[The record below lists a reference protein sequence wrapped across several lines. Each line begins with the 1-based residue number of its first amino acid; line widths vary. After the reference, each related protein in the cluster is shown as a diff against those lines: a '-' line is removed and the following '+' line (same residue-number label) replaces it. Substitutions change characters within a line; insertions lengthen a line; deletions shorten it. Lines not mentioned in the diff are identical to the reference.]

1 MREEGSPISGDV
13 SSVSEPLS
21 EAELGVV
28 GLGVMGQSLARNIA
42 RHDIPVAVYN
52 RSAGRTDEL
61 LRDHGHEG
69 PMVGAT
75 SLDELT
81 AALAR
86 PRRVML
92 MVKAGAPTDAVLA
105 DLADRLDPGDLL
117 IDGGN
122 AHFADTRR
130 RERALRDRGLRFL
143 GTGVSGGEEGALHG
157 PSIMPG
163 GAPDAYEMVAPVLE
177 TIAAHVDGTPCCAH
191 LGPDGAGHYT
201 KMVHNGIEYADMQL
215 IAESYDLLRHTAG
228 LGAGE
233 LAGVYDEWNAGDL
246 ESFLIEV
253 TAAVL
258 RRTDPATGG
267 PLVDAILDEA
277 EQKGTGGWTVQHAVD
292 LGTPV
297 TAIAEAVFARAVSAA
312 KDERVAASR
321 VLTGPAPGASSG
333 DDRLVDDVRDA
344 LYAAKVVAYAQ
355 GFAQLVTASDHFD
368 WSVPPG
374 LVATIWRGG
383 CIIRARFL
391 DRVKDAYDTR
401 PALHNLLLDD
411 YFRDVVSG
419 SQDAWRRV
427 VRLAVERGVPVP
439 ALSSALAYYDGYRRE
454 RLPANLLQAQRD
466 YFGAHSYRRVDTPGV
481 FHTRWTGDGAQV
493 RLDDG

>member
-1 MREEGSPISGDV
+1 VSGGTG
-13 SSVSEPLS
+13 SVSEPVS
-21 EAELGVV
+21 RAEFGVV
-28 GLGVMGQSLARNIA
+28 GLGVMGRSLARNIA

-52 RSAGRTDEL
+52 RRAGRTEEL

-75 SLDELT
+75 SLDDLT
-81 AALAR
+81 AAVAR
-86 PRRVML
+86 PRRVLL
-92 MVKAGAPTDAVLA
+92 MVSAGAPTDAVLDA
-105 DLADRLDPGDLL
+105 LADRLDAGDLL

-130 RERALRDRGLRFL
+130 RERALRERGLRFL
-143 GTGVSGGEEGALHG
+143 GTGISGGQEGALLG
-157 PSIMPG
+157 PSVMPG
-163 GAPDAYEMVAPVLE
+163 GAPDAYEMAAPVLE
-177 TIAAHVDGTPCCAH
+177 TIAARVDGTPCCAH

-215 IAESYDLLRHTAG
+215 IAESYDLLRHAG
-228 LGAGE
+228 GMGAAE

-277 EQKGTGGWTVQHAVD
+277 EQKGTGGWTVQHAVE
-292 LGTPV
+292 LATPV
-297 TAIAEAVFARAVSAA
+297 TTIAEAVFARAVSAA

-321 VLTGPAPGASSG
+321 ALAGPAPGAAAG
-333 DDRLVDDVRDA
+333 YDRLVDDVRDA
-344 LYAAKVVAYAQ
+344 LYAAKIVAYTQ
-355 GFAQLVTASDHFD
+355 GFAQLAAASDHFE
-368 WSVPPG
+368 WSLPPG
-374 LVATIWRGG
+374 VVATIWRGG

-391 DRVKDAYDTR
+391 DRVKEAYDTR

-411 YFRDVVSG
+411 YFRDVVARA
-419 SQDAWRRV
+419 QDPWRKV

-466 YFGAHSYRRVDTPGV
+466 YFGAHSYRRVDAPGI

>member
-1 MREEGSPISGDV
+1 
-13 SSVSEPLS
+13 
-21 EAELGVV
+21 
-28 GLGVMGQSLARNIA
+28 MGGSLARNIA
-42 RHDIPVAVYN
+42 SHDIPVAVYN
-52 RSAGRTDEL
+52 RSTARTEEL
-61 LRDHGHEG
+61 LHDHGHEG
-69 PMVGAT
+69 PLVAAT
-75 SLDELT
+75 SPEEL
-81 AALAR
+81 AAVLAR
-86 PRRVML
+86 PRCVML
-92 MVKAGAPTDAVLA
+92 MVSAGAATDAVLGT
-105 DLADRLDPGDLL
+105 LADHLEPGDVLL
-117 IDGGN
+117 DGGN
-122 AHFADTRR
+122 AHFRDTRR
-130 RERALRDRGLRFL
+130 REHALSERGLGFL
-143 GTGVSGGEEGALHG
+143 GTGVSGGEEGALRG

-163 GAPDAYEMVAPVLE
+163 GAPEAYETVAPVLE
-177 TIAAHVDGTPCCAH
+177 TIAARVDGTPCCAH

-215 IAESYDLLRHTAG
+215 IAESYDLLRHAAG

-233 LAGVYDEWNAGDL
+233 LAGVYDEWNTGDL

-277 EQKGTGGWTVQHAVD
+277 EQKGTGGWTVQHAVE

-312 KDERVAASR
+312 KAERIAAAR
-321 VLTGPAPGASSG
+321 VLTGPAPGAG
-333 DDRLVDDVRDA
+333 AGGDRLVDDVREA

-355 GFAQLVTASDHFD
+355 GFAQLAAASDHFD

-383 CIIRARFL
+383 CIIRARLL
-391 DRVKDAYDTR
+391 DRVKSAYEAR
-401 PALHNLLLDD
+401 PGLGSLLLDD
-411 YFRDVVSG
+411 YFREVLSR

-427 VRLAVERGVPVP
+427 VGLAVERGVPVP
-439 ALSSALAYYDGYRRE
+439 ALSSTLAYYDGYRRE

-466 YFGAHSYRRVDTPGV
+466 YFGAHRYRRVDTAGV
-481 FHTRWTGDGAQV
+481 FHTRWHGDGAQV
-493 RLDDG
+493 RLGDG